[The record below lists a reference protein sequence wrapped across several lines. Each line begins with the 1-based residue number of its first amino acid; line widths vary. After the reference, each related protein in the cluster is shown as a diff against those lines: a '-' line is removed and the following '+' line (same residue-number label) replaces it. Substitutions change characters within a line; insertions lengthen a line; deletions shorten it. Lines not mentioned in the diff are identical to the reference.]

1 MMSMSIASLV
11 LLAVFGA
18 LAVSATIVILT
29 VRRLRRNAAAAG
41 YPGVGAYLRA
51 TPRNDE
57 EKRQAVDL
65 ALKGAVLCGL
75 ALFFPPLIL
84 VGVVPFYYGSRKL
97 ILVWLGLDLLLDD
110 GDRTGA

>member
-1 MMSMSIASLV
+1 MTVASLV
-11 LLAVFGA
+11 LLALLVT
-18 LAVSATIVILT
+18 LAISAAFMIFV

-51 TPRNDE
+51 VPRNDE

-65 ALKGAVLCGL
+65 ALKGVILCGL
-75 ALFFPPLIL
+75 GLFFPPMIL

-97 ILVWLGLDLLLDD
+97 ILVWLGLDILAEIDHSSV
-110 GDRTGA
+110 

>member
-1 MMSMSIASLV
+1 MSWANLLLLGFLV
-11 LLAVFGA
+11 T
-18 LAVSATIVILT
+18 LAVSAAIVIFT
-29 VRRLRRNAAAAG
+29 VRRLRQNAVAAG

-51 TPRNDE
+51 VPRNDE

-75 ALFFPPLIL
+75 GLFFPPMIL

-97 ILVWLGLDLLLDD
+97 ILVWLGLDILAEMDD
-110 GDRTGA
+110 GDRSSA